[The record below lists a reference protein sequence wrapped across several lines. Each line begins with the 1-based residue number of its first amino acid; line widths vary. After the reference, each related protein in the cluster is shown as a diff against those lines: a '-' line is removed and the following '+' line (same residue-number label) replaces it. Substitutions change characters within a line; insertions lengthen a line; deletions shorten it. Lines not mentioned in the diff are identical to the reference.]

1 MCVMKINLLI
11 CRYLTV
17 IIYLALCPVSAMADT
32 VDQYLLC
39 EMHRLKIPGLSV
51 AIVENGK
58 ILKSKGYGFSNIE
71 LQTPAKP
78 ETIYQ
83 SGSIGKQFS
92 AMLAMILVEKG
103 MLHLDDRIIQ
113 YITDAPDTWKNITI
127 LNLLTHTSGLTRYN
141 PDVDLHLD
149 YSHDDIIRRLRL
161 YPLDFQPGSS
171 FHYSNVGYELL
182 GFTMEKVT
190 GKSYGSLL
198 QEHIFR
204 PLDMHTARVIND
216 RDIIANRAAGYDL
229 VNGSLKNQE
238 YISPTFNSTAD
249 GALYFTVLDLAKWD
263 AALYTTK
270 LLKKENMDLLWS
282 PVKLNNGK
290 TESYG
295 LGWRIANINGHRLIE
310 HGGEWQGFTAFIS
323 RYVDKKLTVIIMT
336 NLSGIAELGEVTHN
350 VAGLYNKD
358 LTVVSTEQ
366 GNDKCR

>member
-1 MCVMKINLLI
+1 MKASRLI
-11 CRYLTV
+11 GRYLT
-17 IIYLALCPVSAMADT
+17 IICLHLVLYPAVAMADE
-32 VDQYLLC
+32 VDRYLQC

-58 ILKSKGYGFSNIE
+58 IIKSKGYGFSNIE
-71 LQTPAKP
+71 LKAPAKP

-83 SGSIGKQFS
+83 SGSIGKQFT

-103 MLHLDDRIIQ
+103 VLHLDDKITQ
-113 YITDAPDTWKNITI
+113 YLPDAPETWQNITI
-127 LNLLTHTSGLTRYN
+127 FNLLTHTSGLTRYN

-149 YSHDDIIRRLRL
+149 YSHEDIIRRLKL
-161 YPLDFQPGSS
+161 YPLDFDPGTS

-182 GFTMEKVT
+182 GFIIEKVT

-198 QEHIFR
+198 QEHIFK
-204 PLDMHTARVIND
+204 PLDMNTAQVIND
-216 RDIIANRAAGYDL
+216 RDIIDNRAAGYDL
-229 VNGSLKNQE
+229 VHGVLKNQE

-249 GALYFTVLDLAKWD
+249 GALYFTILDLAKWD

-270 LLKKENMDLLWS
+270 LLKKENMDLLWA
-282 PVKLNNGK
+282 PVKLNDGR

-295 LGWRIANINGHRLIE
+295 LGWRITSINGHRLIE

-336 NLSGIAELGEVTHN
+336 NLSGIVELGDVTHN

-358 LTVVSTEQ
+358 LKVLSSKHVD
-366 GNDKCR
+366 DKCM